1 MSRLSIIVAAVGLS
15 AAAAL
20 WVAQRAV
27 LDPLASP
34 VAVITSPER
43 LPVHMS
49 EGAVLEPVSGNVVQ
63 QSAPQVDL
71 VSVPMGGSDFV
82 ALMQR
87 AVAQDRNGN
96 YWVELSTV
104 GFPSREFL
112 VSTWPIF
119 YPDETMLARG
129 VEGCPLSGY
138 YIELQA
144 QASLLVVGA
153 GGAREFHYRCVFDG
167 ATNQYLLQETAATE
181 VLAVSVRQL
190 ARDVLEERG

>member
-1 MSRLSIIVAAVGLS
+1 MGLS

-20 WVAQRAV
+20 WFAQHAA
-27 LDPLASP
+27 LDPIAPP
-34 VAVITSPER
+34 VAVIASPER
-43 LPVHMS
+43 LPARMS
-49 EGAVLEPVSGNVVQ
+49 EGTVLEPVSGNVAP
-63 QSAPQVDL
+63 QSAPQVDS
-71 VSVPMGGSDFV
+71 VSVPMPVPMGGSDFV

-96 YWVELSTV
+96 YWVELSTA

-119 YPDETMLARG
+119 YPDQTMLARG

-167 ATNQYLLQETAATE
+167 ATNQYLLQETAADE